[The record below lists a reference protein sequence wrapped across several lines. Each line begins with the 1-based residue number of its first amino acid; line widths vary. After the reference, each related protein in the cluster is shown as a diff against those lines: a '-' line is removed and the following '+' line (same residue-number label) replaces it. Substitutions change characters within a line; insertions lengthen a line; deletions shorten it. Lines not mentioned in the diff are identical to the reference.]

1 MHLRYHLLHFAFFIF
16 LFIPCL
22 LHAENSHTDT
32 SRHLWNQYAAY
43 KEPLIHNRFFKHSDL
58 NPLVLQHAAA
68 PIFTHTVAGQSAQ
81 GRDIHHLVLG
91 TGKIKI
97 LLWSQMHGD
106 ESTATMA
113 LFDLFNFFLANDEN
127 NELRQFLLNNLELH
141 FVPMLNPD
149 GAQVWQRRNAQ
160 DIDINRDAR
169 AQQTPEGQ
177 ILMNLVKTIQPAFG
191 FNLHDQSVYYT
202 AGPTQHTATI
212 SFLSPAYNYEKEM
225 NDVRTKATQVI
236 VAMNKTLQQHIPG
249 KVARYNDDFE
259 PRAFGD
265 NVQRMGVSTILI
277 ESGGYPNDP
286 EKQHIRKLNFMALLT
301 AFESIAKGSYTNED
315 IRQYE
320 TIPQNSR
327 NLYDLVIRNVNM
339 EKAGQKFTTNL
350 AINRSQI
357 KSKDF
362 RSMSYRGVIEEVG
375 DMEKVFG
382 YDELEAAGLSLH
394 PGKTK
399 ILTKKEWLSLNP
411 IEEMALVKEGFLYIK
426 WSDEKVPTGVLKNR
440 LLNITNEEKNEKET
454 GLGEPANFLLTKNGV
469 AVYAVINGYLVDLS
483 KTATIPNAWG
493 Y

>member
-1 MHLRYHLLHFAFFIF
+1 MLVRFPLFHFAVC
-16 LFIPCL
+16 LFVLTPSL
-22 LHAENSHTDT
+22 LKAEAPYPDT
-32 SRHLWNQYAAY
+32 SGNLWSQYSTY
-43 KEPLIHNRFFKHSDL
+43 KETLIHNRFFKHSDI
-58 NPLVLQHAAA
+58 NTLVLKHAESPLFRHA
-68 PIFTHTVAGQSAQ
+68 VAGQSAQ

-113 LFDLFNFFLANDEN
+113 LFDLFNFFSASDEN

-141 FVPMLNPD
+141 FIPMLNPD
-149 GAQVWQRRNAQ
+149 GAQVWKRRNAQ

-169 AQQTPEGQ
+169 SLSTPEGR
-177 ILMNLVKTIQPAFG
+177 ILMNMVKTVQPAFG

-202 AGPTQHTATI
+202 AGPTNQTATI

-225 NDVRTKATQVI
+225 NDVRKKATQVI
-236 VAMNKTLQQHIPG
+236 VAMNKTLQQYIPG

-286 EKQHIRKLNFMALLT
+286 EKQHIRKLNFMALIS
-301 AFESIAKGSYTNED
+301 AFESIAKGSYANED
-315 IRQYE
+315 ITHYE
-320 TIPQNSR
+320 IIPHNSR
-327 NLYDLVIRNVNM
+327 NLYDLLLRNVTM
-339 EKAGQKFTTNL
+339 EKAGQTFTTNL

-362 RSMSYRGVIEEVG
+362 RSVSYRGLIEEVG
-375 DMEKVFG
+375 DIEKMFG
-382 YDELEAAGLSLH
+382 YDELDATGLSLY

-399 ILTKKEWLSLNP
+399 IMTRKEWQSLNP
-411 IEEMALVKEGFLYIK
+411 AEEMALVKEGFLYIK
-426 WSDEKVPTGVLKNR
+426 WSDENTPTGALKNR
-440 LLNITNEEKNEKET
+440 LLNITNEEKNDKET
-454 GLGEPANFLLTKNGV
+454 GLGESANFLLTKNGV
-469 AVYAVINGYLVDLS
+469 VVYAIINGYLVDVS
-483 KTATIPNAWG
+483 KMATIPNAWG

>member
-1 MHLRYHLLHFAFFIF
+1 MKDPARFHLCFLIIF
-16 LFIPCL
+16 LLTTRSSGAETIIPDTIKTPW
-22 LHAENSHTDT
+22 TDYV
-32 SRHLWNQYAAY
+32 NY
-43 KEPLIHNRFFKHSDL
+43 KETLIHNRFFKHNDL
-58 NPLVLQHAAA
+58 APLIAKHAAS
-68 PIFTHTVAGQSAQ
+68 PLFRHTVAGQSAQ

-91 TGKIKI
+91 TGTTKI

-113 LFDLFNFFLANDEN
+113 LFDLFNFFTAEDEHD
-127 NELRQFLLNNLELH
+127 ELRKFLLENLELH

-169 AQQTPEGQ
+169 AQQTPEGK
-177 ILMNLVKTIQPAFG
+177 ILMNLVKKIQPAFG

-202 AGPTQHTATI
+202 AGPTQNTATI
-212 SFLSPAYNYEKEM
+212 SFLAPAYNYEKEM
-225 NDVRTKATQVI
+225 NDVRKKATQVI
-236 VAMNKTLQQHIPG
+236 VAMNKALQQHIPG

-277 ESGGYPNDP
+277 ESGGYPGDP

-301 AFESIAKGSYTNED
+301 AFESIAKGSFTNED
-315 IRQYE
+315 INQYE
-320 TIPQNSR
+320 TIPHNSR
-327 NLYDLVIRNVNM
+327 NLYDLVIRNVNL
-339 EKAGQKFTTNL
+339 EKAGQTFTTNL

-362 RSMSYRGVIEEVG
+362 RSVSYRGVIEELG

-382 YDELEAAGLSLH
+382 YDETDATGLSLY

-399 ILTKKEWLSLNP
+399 IMTRQEWQSLNP
-411 IEEMALVKEGFLYIK
+411 VEEMALVKEGFLYIK
-426 WSDEKVPTGVLKNR
+426 WSDEKTPTGMLKNR
-440 LLNITNEEKNEKET
+440 LLNLTNEERNEKET
-454 GLGEPANFLLTKNGV
+454 GLGEAANFLLTKNGV
-469 AVYAVINGYLVDLS
+469 AVYAIINGYLVDVS

-493 Y
+493 F